1 MIDYHRNFLQQGAQN
16 CGRFSFIHILSCR
29 FNPIRSQLETILDF
43 WLLNICMKECELINP
58 FTARVLACTFTWCYL
73 FFKISQNK
81 IWKFGQ
87 KLLLAKLGS
96 ERVKG
101 GHTFGLLAVKKYTL
115 VFTYAELE
123 IVMSLIIIAWH
134 WTWPAQW
141 PAQWPTVKSN
151 TWDRRSY

>member
-43 WLLNICMKECELINP
+43 WLLNVCMKECELINP

-73 FFKISQNK
+73 FFKISRNK

-101 GHTFGLLAVKKYTL
+101 GHTFGLLAVNKYTL
-115 VFTYAELE
+115 IYFPLLYFHWKIKGKAEKQVLRKPW
-123 IVMSLIIIAWH
+123 VTKGLS
-134 WTWPAQW
+134 
-141 PAQWPTVKSN
+141 KSV
-151 TWDRRSY
+151 R

>member
-1 MIDYHRNFLQQGAQN
+1 
-16 CGRFSFIHILSCR
+16 
-29 FNPIRSQLETILDF
+29 
-43 WLLNICMKECELINP
+43 MKECELINP

-96 ERVKG
+96 EKVKG

-115 VFTYAELE
+115 IYFPL
-123 IVMSLIIIAWH
+123 LFFH
-134 WTWPAQW
+134 
-141 PAQWPTVKSN
+141 
-151 TWDRRSY
+151 